1 MNVTK
6 AFCILLGFL
15 FLGPLLALGGDNRM
29 GKAWWQAS
37 RESAGLAPDANDVQD
52 AIVQVYAAR
61 AFSWRGALG
70 VHTWISTKPTS
81 AKDYTVY
88 HLVGWRLRR
97 GDDPVVIQKDIPDR
111 LWYDSKPEI
120 LVDVR
125 GDGVDAIIA
134 RIDNLARSYPYKEEY
149 TVWPGP
155 NSNTFTAWIARQV
168 PELKLDLPPTA
179 IGKDWLGS
187 NSIIDK
193 APSGTG
199 YQLSLW
205 GLLGIL
211 IAKEEGIEVNIAGLN
226 FGVDFK
232 DIGLR
237 LPGLGNIVARRSQ
250 DQAPIK

>member
-1 MNVTK
+1 MNVAK
-6 AFCILLGFL
+6 AFCVLLIFL

-37 RESAGLAPDANDVQD
+37 RESAGLAPDANEVED

-81 AKDYTVY
+81 AKEYTIY

-111 LWYDSKPEI
+111 LWYDAEPEI
-120 LVDVR
+120 LVDLR
-125 GDGVDAIIA
+125 GDGVDAIIS
-134 RIDNLARSYPYKEEY
+134 RIDNLARSYPFKEEY
-149 TVWPGP
+149 TLWPGP

-187 NSIIDK
+187 DVFLAK

-199 YQLSLW
+199 YQVSFW

-211 IAKEEGIEVNIAGLN
+211 IAKEEGIEFNLAGLN
-226 FGVDFK
+226 FGINLK
-232 DIGLR
+232 DIGIR
-237 LPGLGNIVARRSQ
+237 LPGLGNISLSKSFASST
-250 DQAPIK
+250 KK

>member
-1 MNVTK
+1 MIVVK
-6 AFCILLGFL
+6 AFCILLILL

-37 RESAGLAPDANDVQD
+37 RESAGLAPDANEVED

-70 VHTWISTKPTS
+70 VHTWISTKRTL
-81 AKDYTVY
+81 ANYYTVY

-97 GDDPVVIQKDIPDR
+97 GDDPVVIQQDIPDR

-125 GDGVDAIIA
+125 GDGVDAIIE
-134 RIDNLARSYPYKEEY
+134 RIDTLARSYPYRDDY
-149 TVWPGP
+149 TLWPGP

-187 NSIIDK
+187 SNIIDK

-199 YQLSLW
+199 YQFSIW
-205 GLLGIL
+205 GLFGIL
-211 IAKEEGIEVNIAGLN
+211 VGKEEGIEINIAGLN
-226 FGVDFK
+226 FGIDFK
-232 DIGLR
+232 DIGVR
-237 LPGLGNIVARRSQ
+237 LPGLGNIVVRRSHNHTT
-250 DQAPIK
+250 IE

>member
-1 MNVTK
+1 MNVAK
-6 AFCILLGFL
+6 AFCVLLTFL
-15 FLGPLLALGGDNRM
+15 LLGPLLTLEDDNRM

-37 RESAGLAPDANDVQD
+37 RESAGLAPDANEIED

-81 AKDYTVY
+81 AKDYTIY
-88 HLVGWRLRR
+88 HLVGWRLKR

-111 LWYDSKPEI
+111 LWYDAEPEI
-120 LVDVR
+120 LVDLR

-134 RIDNLARSYPYKEEY
+134 RIDGLARSYPYKDEY
-149 TVWPGP
+149 TLWPGP
-155 NSNTFTAWIARQV
+155 NSNTFTAWIARQI

-187 NSIIDK
+187 NVLLAK

-199 YQLSLW
+199 YQFSIW

-211 IAKEEGIEVNIAGLN
+211 IAKEEGIEFNLAGLN
-226 FGVDFK
+226 FGIDPK
-232 DIGLR
+232 DLGIR
-237 LPGLGNIVARRSQ
+237 LPGFGNISLSKSFASSTKR
-250 DQAPIK
+250 